1 MPYFIMISIGGC
13 SLLENAALIFDVG
26 LILIFKGVLI
36 KKGAPFEKG
45 QMFFLELFWHWFFMS
60 H

>member
-1 MPYFIMISIGGC
+1 MISIGGC
-13 SLLENAALIFDVG
+13 GLLENAALIFDVG

-36 KKGAPFEKG
+36 KKGAPFERG
-45 QMFFLELFWHWFFMS
+45 QIFFLDLFWHWFFMS

>member
-1 MPYFIMISIGGC
+1 MISLGGC
-13 SLLENAALIFDVG
+13 SLLENAALIFEVG

-45 QMFFLELFWHWFFMS
+45 QILFLDLFWHWFFMS